1 MSEIKVNSIKGVGA
15 SQAAITIDNA
25 SGSASANLTTVNSVP
40 MPNGGS
46 FSNRRINVNGAL
58 NVAQRGT
65 SFSSTSGG
73 NYFADRYKVG
83 FNTISAG
90 TCVTSQQ
97 TLSSS
102 DAPYALGFR
111 KYGRLALGQ
120 AGTAAGTSFIEVL
133 HKFEGQDINQSG
145 WNHTSS
151 SSNFTISFWF
161 RCSTNQT
168 FYVNLRS
175 RDGTSY
181 VYTFS
186 FTASANNTWTKIT
199 KTIQGNSNVQIDNDN
214 GAGLDCRIWIFAG
227 TDYTASVTLDQWRAY
242 DTASRVPDMATT
254 WLTAGAS
261 TIDFTGFQFESGSVA
276 TDFEHRSFG
285 QELSLCQR
293 YYYKTYDY
301 ATAPATATFVGMQ
314 HGRNFSSSARSSVP
328 ICLNFPERMR
338 AVPTL
343 TWYAADGQSG
353 KYSTGSTVGGTD
365 LTTEKSVGTSID
377 ESETGIYHAN
387 FSEDVPA
394 ANLYAYH
401 VVASAEL

>member
-15 SQAAITIDNA
+15 STAAITVDNS
-25 SGSASANLTTVNSVP
+25 SGSATANLTTVNSVT
-40 MPNGGS
+40 MPNGG
-46 FSNRRINVNGAL
+46 FLSNRNIIINGAC
-58 NVAQRGT
+58 NVAQR
-65 SFSSTSGG
+65 SLSSTSSGYQTVDRFKT
-73 NYFADRYKVG
+73 NYSGLDNNPTQAQVDVA
-83 FNTISAG
+83 SG
-90 TCVTSQQ
+90 TT
-97 TLSSS
+97 
-102 DAPYALGFR
+102 PYTQGFR
-111 KYGRLALGQ
+111 KAIKITNGNQSSGAGAGDQASISYIIEDQDLA
-120 AGTAAGTSFIEVL
+120 T
-133 HKFEGQDINQSG
+133 SG
-145 WNHTSS
+145 WNYLSATSYV
-151 SSNFTISFWF
+151 TLSFWF
-161 RCSTNQT
+161 KSSVNQT
-168 FYVNLRS
+168 FYVVLES
-175 RDGTSY
+175 KDGSSKQY
-181 VYTFS
+181 S
-186 FTASANNTWTKIT
+186 FAVTPTGADTWTKVTHSI
-199 KTIQGNSNVQIDNDN
+199 KGDSGLQFSNDN
-214 GAGLDCRIWIFAG
+214 GEGIEIYFLLFYG
-227 TDYTASVTLDQWRAY
+227 TNATTSGHTLNTWKATSASDQA
-242 DTASRVPDMATT
+242 PDMTSTWYTTNNAT
-254 WLTAGAS
+254 WEMTAV
-261 TIDFTGFQFESGSVA
+261 QLEVGSVA

-328 ICLNFPERMR
+328 ICLNFPVRMR